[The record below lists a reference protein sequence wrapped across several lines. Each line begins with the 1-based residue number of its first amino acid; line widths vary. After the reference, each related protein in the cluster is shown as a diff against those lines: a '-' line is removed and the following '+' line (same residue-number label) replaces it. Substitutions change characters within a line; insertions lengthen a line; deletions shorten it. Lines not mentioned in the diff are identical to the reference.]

1 MQKRAKKSH
10 TALQV
15 INAPLVTT
23 TNDENSAA
31 NFNEVS
37 IVKDPAAAAG
47 AAVAIT
53 TEAAPENEG
62 NEALVRAQ
70 MLLEREMRAYSARS
84 FIIPSCSGWF
94 NLDQIHEIEM

>member
-1 MQKRAKKSH
+1 M
-10 TALQV
+10 

-37 IVKDPAAAAG
+37 IVKDPAAATG
-47 AAVAIT
+47 VSAVVATT
-53 TEAAPENEG
+53 TEAAVPANNNEG

-94 NLDQIHEIEM
+94 NLD

>member
-1 MQKRAKKSH
+1 M
-10 TALQV
+10 
-15 INAPLVTT
+15 INAPLIT

-37 IVKDPAAAAG
+37 IVKDPAGPAG
-47 AAVAIT
+47 SVVAIT
-53 TEAAPENEG
+53 TDAAPNISNNNEG

>member
-1 MQKRAKKSH
+1 M
-10 TALQV
+10 
-15 INAPLVTT
+15 TT

-37 IVKDPAAAAG
+37 IVKDPAAATG

-53 TEAAPENEG
+53 TEAAPNNDNDG

-70 MLLEREMRAYSARS
+70 MQLEREMRAYSARS

>member
-1 MQKRAKKSH
+1 M
-10 TALQV
+10 
-15 INAPLVTT
+15 
-23 TNDENSAA
+23 
-31 NFNEVS
+31 S

-53 TEAAPENEG
+53 TDAAPNNNNDNDG